1 MRPPRGRA
9 DAVHLE
15 VGRHPRAQTRPSGLG
30 FALRARASPGGTAR
44 SAKGAHVSAAGARAT
59 PSPAAAALARF
70 RAGYGRVLEWVVIV
84 LVVTLAVEVTL
95 GVAFRAL
102 GRALA
107 WYDEV
112 ASVLLAW
119 LTFYGAALASVRRA
133 HIGCPELVDVMPWPA
148 RRAFNIAAELVVIAF
163 FALLGAVGAWIL
175 PVLHSDALVSLPWMP
190 ISVVQSVIP
199 ISAVLIIVAELTHLA
214 DLIIANGPAPRAT
227 SAATAELLQ

>member
-1 MRPPRGRA
+1 MSVPPAAPRGSF
-9 DAVHLE
+9 V
-15 VGRHPRAQTRPSGLG
+15 
-30 FALRARASPGGTAR
+30 
-44 SAKGAHVSAAGARAT
+44 
-59 PSPAAAALARF
+59 RF
-70 RAGYGRVLEWVVIV
+70 RAGYGRALEWVVIV

-102 GRALA
+102 GRSLA

-119 LTFYGAALASVRRA
+119 LTFYGAALASVKRA

-148 RRAFNIAAELVVIAF
+148 RRAFNIMAELIVIAF

-175 PVLHSDALVSLPWMP
+175 PVLHTDALVSLPWIP

-199 ISAVLIIVAELTHLA
+199 ISAVLIIVAEVTHLA
-214 DLIIANGPAPRAT
+214 DLLAARGPGPAVAGP
-227 SAATAELLQ
+227 AASEQLQ